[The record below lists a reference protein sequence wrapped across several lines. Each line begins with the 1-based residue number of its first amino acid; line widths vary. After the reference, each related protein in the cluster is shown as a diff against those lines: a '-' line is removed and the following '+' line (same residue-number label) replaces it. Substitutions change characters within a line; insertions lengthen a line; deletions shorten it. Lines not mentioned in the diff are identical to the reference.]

1 MLSAGSAF
9 SAAHFCSCGC
19 HYVDH
24 LSADRTCLLCSEIAV
39 ITLLEVN
46 ADIACGFH
54 LKLIESFFCFG
65 NKRLVRHCIFLLY
78 DFDFIFKGFC
88 LDTIM
93 LQTVIYINVNF
104 FQTEGI

>member
-1 MLSAGSAF
+1 MFSAVSAF
-9 SAAHFCSCGC
+9 SAAHFCSYGR
-19 HYVDH
+19 HDVDH

-93 LQTVIYINVNF
+93 LQTAIYINVNF
-104 FQTEGI
+104 SQTEGI

>member
-1 MLSAGSAF
+1 MSAGGAVIPLEFHS
-9 SAAHFCSCGC
+9 SCGT
-19 HYVDH
+19 HVFNH
-24 LSADRTCLLCSEIAV
+24 LTADRTCLLCSEIAV

>member
-1 MLSAGSAF
+1 MLGVLD
-9 SAAHFCSCGC
+9 HFL
-19 HYVDH
+19 DH
-24 LSADRTCLLCSEIAV
+24 LSADGACLLCSEVTV

-54 LKLIESFFCFG
+54 LKLIESFLSFG

-93 LQTVIYINVNF
+93 LQTGTYINVNF
-104 FQTEGI
+104 SQTEGI